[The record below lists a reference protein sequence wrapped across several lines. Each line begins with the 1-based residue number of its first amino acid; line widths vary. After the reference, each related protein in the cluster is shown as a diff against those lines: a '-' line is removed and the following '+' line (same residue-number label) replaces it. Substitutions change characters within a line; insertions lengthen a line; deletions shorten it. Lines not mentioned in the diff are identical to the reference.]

1 MDTPIVGELSIDL
14 GDEVTLSAATDV
26 ELARKWAAYLHGR
39 NQWECMSFGQQSV
52 ETANALQA
60 LREAFKEAEL

>member
-1 MDTPIVGELSIDL
+1 MSKAIIGQLSIDL
-14 GDEVTLSAATDV
+14 GDGVTLTAGTDV

-39 NQWECMSFGQQSV
+39 NTWQSMSLGAQSL

-60 LREAFKEAEL
+60 LREAFEEGQ